1 MNPVVIALIVVLAI
15 VFLVLGWGVATSN
28 GIKRL
33 DLKCKEALADIDVAL
48 MKRHDSLTKLLDVV
62 KGYQKHELDTLTQLT
77 SMRSGMAMN
86 ERVNAT
92 RQMNDLMGRINVVAE
107 NYPELKSNTNFQA
120 LQDELAGTENRIS
133 VARKRYNDSVRTF
146 NTKIKVFPSS
156 IVAGNMGFE
165 KKSYFEIADSA
176 RAVPQV
182 QF

>member
-107 NYPELKSNTNFQA
+107 NYPELKSNANFRQLQTAIMDTEEHLQA
-120 LQDELAGTENRIS
+120 
-133 VARKRYNDSVRTF
+133 ARRLYNSNV
-146 NTKIKVFPSS
+146 NIYNQKLVVFPDS
-156 IVAGNMGFE
+156 IVANMMGAQQKNFFE
-165 KKSYFEIADSA
+165 
-176 RAVPQV
+176 VPEENKQDV
-182 QF
+182 KMSF